1 MLGLTLAS
9 CENATKKAPKK
20 LQGLIGSNKVET
32 VDVQNPTVWS
42 DIYCI
47 AVGRVDDVSRESD
60 FLHLEKEALVRNA
73 LYGHLAPRKY
83 RDVELAL
90 VDEYLYGPSK
100 ISDSR
105 ELLSSLE
112 CDALLRAKI
121 TKFTNEFYVTYSVTK
136 VGLSVDLV
144 NAKKEVV
151 WSVSKEARSDAGA
164 IPLSPFGLASGLFFA
179 TRNKHDEI
187 AFRMI
192 DAVARQ
198 VLSDLPDRISK
209 RKGFIS
215 SGKSKQDMK
224 SREDTIKEVSA
235 ALEGGNFM
243 HALSLSEK
251 MIAVSTKDD
260 ELFFLAGKSALGLGR
275 FDRSKELFQKAINL
289 NSEEHDYHNGLGLIH
304 LKIGQPSE
312 ARESFFKALKV
323 RDRNAVSHLGIAE
336 SFELEERYDLSAE
349 YYFLAGSAA
358 ITRGQYAI
366 ALRSLAALEKLP
378 KGSEIAAGRIKSLRA
393 ILSYNR

>member
-1 MLGLTLAS
+1 MVGLTLAS

-20 LQGLIGSNKVET
+20 LQALIGSNKLET

-47 AVGRVDDVSRESD
+47 AVGRVEDVSRESD

-83 RDVELAL
+83 KDVELAL

-136 VGLSVDLV
+136 VGLSVDLI
-144 NAKKEVV
+144 NAKKEVI

-198 VLSDLPDRISK
+198 VLGHLPDRVSKKKDLILSATPRPYVIS
-209 RKGFIS
+209 RKEMI
-215 SGKSKQDMK
+215 KQ
-224 SREDTIKEVSA
+224 VGA
-235 ALEGGNFM
+235 ALETGNFM
-243 HALSLSEK
+243 HAFSLSEK
-251 MIAVSTKDD
+251 MIAVDEKDH
-260 ELFFLAGKSALGLGR
+260 EFFFLAGKSALGLGR
-275 FDRSKELFQKAINL
+275 FDRSRELFQKAVDL
-289 NSEEHDYHNGLGLIH
+289 NSEEHDYHNGLGLVH
-304 LKIGQPSE
+304 LKTGQPSE

-336 SFELEERYDLSAE
+336 SFELEKRYDLSAE

>member
-1 MLGLTLAS
+1 MALTLVS
-9 CENATKKAPKK
+9 CENAADRGSKGLRTLMGGNKAE
-20 LQGLIGSNKVET
+20 S
-32 VDVQNPTVWS
+32 VDAQNPTVWS
-42 DIYCI
+42 NIHCI
-47 AVGRVDDVSRESD
+47 AVGRVEDVALEDD

-83 RDVELAL
+83 KDVELAL

-100 ISDSR
+100 ISDSL

-136 VGLSVDLV
+136 VGLSVDLI
-144 NAKKEVV
+144 NAKKEVI

-235 ALEGGNFM
+235 ALESGNFM

>member
-1 MLGLTLAS
+1 M
-9 CENATKKAPKK
+9 
-20 LQGLIGSNKVET
+20 
-32 VDVQNPTVWS
+32 
-42 DIYCI
+42 
-47 AVGRVDDVSRESD
+47 
-60 FLHLEKEALVRNA
+60 HLEKEALVRNA

-100 ISDSR
+100 ISDSQ

-136 VGLSVDLV
+136 VGLSVDLI
-144 NAKKEVV
+144 NAKKEVI

-260 ELFFLAGKSALGLGR
+260 EFFFLAGKSALGLGR

>member
-1 MLGLTLAS
+1 MALTLVS
-9 CENATKKAPKK
+9 CENAADRGSK
-20 LQGLIGSNKVET
+20 GLRTLMGSNKAES
-32 VDVQNPTVWS
+32 VDAQNPTVWS
-42 DIYCI
+42 NIHCI
-47 AVGRVDDVSRESD
+47 AVGRVEDVALEDD

-83 RDVELAL
+83 KDVELTL

-105 ELLSSLE
+105 DLLSSLE

-121 TKFTNEFYVTYSVTK
+121 TKFANEFYVTYSVTK
-136 VGLSVDLV
+136 VGLSVDLI
-144 NAKKEVV
+144 NAKREVI

-198 VLSDLPDRISK
+198 VLSDLPDRIAMQK
-209 RKGFIS
+209 DFILS
-215 SGKSKQDMK
+215 EKSKLDMK
-224 SREDTIKEVSA
+224 SQEDMIKEVSI

-251 MIAVSTKDD
+251 MITVDEKDD
-260 ELFFLAGKSALGLGR
+260 ELFFLAGKAALGLGR
-275 FDRSKELFQKAINL
+275 FDRSREFFQKAINL

-304 LKIGQPSE
+304 LKSGQPSE

-336 SFELEERYDLSAE
+336 SFQLEERYDLSAE

-378 KGSEIAAGRIKSLRA
+378 KGSELVAGKIKSLRA

>member
-1 MLGLTLAS
+1 MALTLVS
-9 CENATKKAPKK
+9 CENAADRGSKGLRA
-20 LQGLIGSNKVET
+20 LIGSNKAES
-32 VDVQNPTVWS
+32 VDAQNPTVWS
-42 DIYCI
+42 NIHCI
-47 AVGRVDDVSRESD
+47 AVGRVEDVALEDD

-83 RDVELAL
+83 KDVELAL
-90 VDEYLYGPSK
+90 VDEYLSGSSK
-100 ISDSR
+100 IFDSQD
-105 ELLSSLE
+105 LLSSLE

-136 VGLSVDLV
+136 VGLSVDLI
-144 NAKKEVV
+144 NAKKEVI

-198 VLSDLPDRISK
+198 VLNDLPDRISK
-209 RKGFIS
+209 QKDFILA
-215 SGKSKQDMK
+215 GKSKLNMK
-224 SREDTIKEVSA
+224 SREDTIKEVST
-235 ALEGGNFM
+235 ALEVGNFM
-243 HALSLSEK
+243 HALFLSEK
-251 MIAVSTKDD
+251 MISVDKKDD
-260 ELFFLAGKSALGLGR
+260 ELFFLAGKAALGLGR
-275 FDRSKELFQKAINL
+275 FDRSRELFRKAINL
-289 NSEEHDYHNGLGLIH
+289 NSEEYDYHNGLGLIH
-304 LKIGQPSE
+304 LKIGQPSK

-323 RDRNAVSHLGIAE
+323 RDRNAVFNLGIAE
-336 SFELEERYDLSAE
+336 SFELEKRYDLSAE

>member
-1 MLGLTLAS
+1 M
-9 CENATKKAPKK
+9 
-20 LQGLIGSNKVET
+20 GSNKAES
-32 VDVQNPTVWS
+32 VDAQNPTVWS

-47 AVGRVDDVSRESD
+47 AVGRVEDVAREAD

-83 RDVELAL
+83 KDVELAV
-90 VDEYLYGPSK
+90 VDEYLASSSK

-105 ELLSSLE
+105 ELLSNLE

-136 VGLSVDLV
+136 VGLSVDLI
-144 NAKKEVV
+144 NAKKEVI

-209 RKGFIS
+209 QKGFIS

-243 HALSLSEK
+243 HALFLSQK
-251 MIAVSTKDD
+251 MIAVDKKDD
-260 ELFFLAGKSALGLGR
+260 ELFFLAGKAALGLGR
-275 FDRSKELFQKAINL
+275 FDRSREFFRKAINL

-304 LKIGQPSE
+304 LKTGQPSE

-336 SFELEERYDLSAE
+336 SFELEKRYDLSAE

>member
-1 MLGLTLAS
+1 M
-9 CENATKKAPKK
+9 
-20 LQGLIGSNKVET
+20 
-32 VDVQNPTVWS
+32 
-42 DIYCI
+42 
-47 AVGRVDDVSRESD
+47 SRESD

-83 RDVELAL
+83 KDVELAL

-100 ISDSR
+100 ISDSQ

-136 VGLSVDLV
+136 VGLSVDLI
-144 NAKKEVV
+144 NAKKEVI

-209 RKGFIS
+209 QKGFIS